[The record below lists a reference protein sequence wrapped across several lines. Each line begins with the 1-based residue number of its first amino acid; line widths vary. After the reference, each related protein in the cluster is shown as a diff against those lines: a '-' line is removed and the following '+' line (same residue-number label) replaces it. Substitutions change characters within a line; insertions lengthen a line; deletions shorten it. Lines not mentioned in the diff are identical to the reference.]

1 MKHSAAYFLA
11 LLLMATM
18 LVGCGDKTVVPEK
31 GDFSFSLPEGYSIAS
46 ITDTQCDI
54 IHDDS
59 GTVIG
64 GIAVT
69 DLRLKDLKDEN
80 IKKVMQ
86 YLRTTFHKTNRVEFC
101 SMNYGEAHPG
111 VSVNVTAHYDDNTSE
126 EYWHYFFEKELG
138 VYHLWFDMSLA
149 EQGIQL
155 DFKSV
160 WYAE

>member
-80 IKKVMQ
+80 IKKVI
-86 YLRTTFHKTNRVEFC
+86 R
-101 SMNYGEAHPG
+101 
-111 VSVNVTAHYDDNTSE
+111 
-126 EYWHYFFEKELG
+126 
-138 VYHLWFDMSLA
+138 
-149 EQGIQL
+149 
-155 DFKSV
+155 
-160 WYAE
+160 